1 MQTTTSGIGR
11 HNVGRIAE
19 RIVSN
24 ELEFHGFRVSDL
36 NKEGTSVNA
45 DLLAAK
51 NGHTWQIQVKGA
63 SMKSD
68 DTAWWFNYG
77 YCKEGTSQQGKR
89 MFNTAE
95 GFYHAQ
101 YVVLVAV
108 RTPREY
114 CCLIL
119 PEADA
124 EKAAQMNLDYS
135 LRTPLSNGGT
145 RKPGKVWTYLNY
157 VIKTQS
163 ESKRQAMIAEQ
174 AFLKPFLDRW
184 DLIETT

>member
-1 MQTTTSGIGR
+1 MQTTVTGIGR

-45 DLLAAK
+45 DLLAAR
-51 NGHTWQIQVKGA
+51 NGQTWQILVKGA
-63 SMKSD
+63 SMGPD

-77 YCKEGTSQQGKR
+77 YCKEETVQQGSR

-108 RTPREY
+108 RTPRDY
-114 CCLIL
+114 CCLVL

-124 EKAAQMNLDYS
+124 ETAAQMNLDYS
-135 LRTPLSNGGT
+135 LRAPLSNGGA
-145 RKPGKVWTYLNY
+145 RKPGKVWTYLDY
-157 VIKTQS
+157 VMKTRS
-163 ESKRQAMIAEQ
+163 ETKRKAMIAEQ
-174 AFLKPFLDRW
+174 AFLKPFKNQW
-184 DLIETT
+184 DLIGSS